1 MKFNKISKIVQN
13 CSKRGTVCL
22 HLQLFLLIHFAF
34 SKQKGKNLLNDND
47 YNIYFVFFMVPHFEF
62 LHGNCLYLKMKILPI
77 LEYLIFKIQ
86 ALTMW
91 QLNCQLIWGI
101 NILG

>member
-1 MKFNKISKIVQN
+1 MQN
-13 CSKRGTVCL
+13 CSERGTVCL
-22 HLQLFLLIHFAF
+22 LLQLFLLIHSAF
-34 SKQKGKNLLNDND
+34 SKQKRKNLLNDND
-47 YNIYFVFFMVPHFEF
+47 YNIYFVFFMVPHFDF
-62 LHGNCLYLKMKILPI
+62 LHGNCLDLKMKILPI

-91 QLNCQLIWGI
+91 HLNCQLIWGI